1 MWCNAGG
8 QKEPHVAD
16 TIHPDHRIFVSY
28 IDKSREY
35 YAAQG
40 YTNPYRWAYH
50 QDAPFAPLRK
60 PLATARIG
68 LVTTASIVESD
79 VEPAPFTLPKV
90 VFSAPTDPP
99 PERLYTQHRSWD
111 KVATHTDDLDS
122 YLPIHRLQ
130 EAAAAGRIGSLS
142 PRYYGLPTEY
152 SQRKTNEVDAPE
164 LLRLCREDG
173 VDAVLLVAL

>member
-1 MWCNAGG
+1 MG
-8 QKEPHVAD
+8 D
-16 TIHPDHRIFVSY
+16 TIQPDHHIFVSY

-50 QDAPFAPLRK
+50 QDAPFAPLRM
-60 PLATARIG
+60 PLAKARIG
-68 LVTTASIVESD
+68 LVTTASIVED
-79 VEPAPFTLPKV
+79 DDEPAPFSVPRV

-99 PERLYTQHRSWD
+99 PEHLYTMHRSWD
-111 KVATHTDDLDS
+111 KVATHTNDLDS

-130 EAAAAGRIGSLS
+130 EAVAAGSIGSLS
-142 PRYYGLPTEY
+142 PRYYGAPTEY
-152 SQRKTNEVDAPE
+152 SQRKTNEIDAPE

-173 VDAVLLVAL
+173 VDAALLVAL